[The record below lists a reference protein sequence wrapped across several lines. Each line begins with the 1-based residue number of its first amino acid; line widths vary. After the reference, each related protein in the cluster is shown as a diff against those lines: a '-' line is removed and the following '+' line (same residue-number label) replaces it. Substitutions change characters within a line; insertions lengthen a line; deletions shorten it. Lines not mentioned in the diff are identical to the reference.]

1 MAFAS
6 PLSRIIDTRLRLF
19 GPFVLAITGIMFFR
33 LQMYLNLSGTALIRQ
48 IAIAL
53 AAGYFGWEL
62 TRITAL
68 YIQRRL
74 PGLQRMMTRVIFLVL
89 ALVILSHIGYAFRRI
104 AHIIVDNETWQWPSL
119 LDYSATTGVVIF
131 YATVTLGIYEGAY
144 IWKQWKQTFAEKEKL
159 IQSQWQV
166 KYDLLKAQINPHFLF
181 NSLNSLSSLIAE
193 DARQAEK
200 YADEM
205 SRVYRYLLRNNDQ
218 ELVSLGTELQF
229 IRSYAHLLKTRHGDG
244 FVMSMHIGDR
254 YNQYLLPSLTLQ
266 LLVENA
272 VKHNA
277 VIKEHPLKVSIYTN
291 DKEELIVENNKQKKA
306 VTVQSNGVGLA
317 NINTRFKLLNQ
328 EGIFIEE
335 TGKVFRV
342 IIPLIQN
349 MESGEDQSTQA
360 SNISL

>member
-1 MAFAS
+1 MALAS
-6 PLSRIIDTRLRLF
+6 PLSRSTDTRLRLA

-33 LQMYLNLSGTALIRQ
+33 LQMYLSLSGPALIRQ
-48 IAIAL
+48 IGIAL
-53 AAGYFGWEL
+53 AAGYFGWEI
-62 TRITAL
+62 TRFTAL
-68 YIQRRL
+68 YIQHRL
-74 PGLQRMMTRVIFLVL
+74 PGLHRMATRVIFLLL

-104 AHIIVDNETWQWPSL
+104 AHIIVDNESWQWPSL

-193 DARQAEK
+193 DPGQAEK

-218 ELVSLGTELQF
+218 ELVSLRTEMQF
-229 IRSYAHLLKTRHGDG
+229 IRSYGHLLKTRHGDG
-244 FVMSMHIGDR
+244 FLMTIHISDE
-254 YNQYLLPSLTLQ
+254 YNDYLVPSLTLQ

-277 VIKEHPLKVSIYTN
+277 VIKEHPLKVAIFTN
-291 DKEELIVENNKQKKA
+291 DKEELIVENNKQKKT

-335 TGKVFRV
+335 TEQVFRV
-342 IIPLIQN
+342 IIPLIKE
-349 MESGEDQSTQA
+349 MRSGADQSKEA